1 MHRDIT
7 RKLDEQREQLIFVK
21 RFDFTTINSRQG
33 TEFRSVY
40 LQFRYSSYINYSFPN
55 CNSKRSKLI
64 TPKKSTYYLIQ
75 LFQTY

>member
-21 RFDFTTINSRQG
+21 RSDFTTINSRQR

-40 LQFRYSSYINYSFPN
+40 LQFRYS
-55 CNSKRSKLI
+55 I
-64 TPKKSTYYLIQ
+64 TTSIIH
-75 LFQTY
+75 FQTATLKGAN

>member
-21 RFDFTTINSRQG
+21 RSDFTTINSRQG

-40 LQFRYSSYINYSFPN
+40 LQFRYSNYINYSFPTLKGAN
-55 CNSKRSKLI
+55 
-64 TPKKSTYYLIQ
+64 
-75 LFQTY
+75 

>member
-21 RFDFTTINSRQG
+21 RSDFTTINSRQG

-40 LQFRYSSYINYSFPN
+40 LQFRYS
-55 CNSKRSKLI
+55 I
-64 TPKKSTYYLIQ
+64 TTSIIHFQ
-75 LFQTY
+75 L